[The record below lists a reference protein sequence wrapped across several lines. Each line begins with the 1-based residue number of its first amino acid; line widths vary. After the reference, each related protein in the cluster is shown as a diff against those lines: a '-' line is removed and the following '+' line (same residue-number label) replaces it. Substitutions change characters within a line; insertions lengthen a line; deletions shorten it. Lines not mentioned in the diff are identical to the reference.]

1 MIINTIGDLM
11 KKLTSAVLSAM
22 IVISA
27 PAFAMSHGGAK
38 MDDKKS
44 RLQQERKCRQERVQR
59 PEKEV
64 IFLAVN
70 KNPVSKYYRVF
81 HYSQA

>member
-1 MIINTIGDLM
+1 M

-38 MDDKKS
+38 LMTKK
-44 RLQQERKCRQERVQR
+44 
-59 PEKEV
+59 
-64 IFLAVN
+64 
-70 KNPVSKYYRVF
+70 
-81 HYSQA
+81 